1 MKRII
6 ATFASATVVA
16 LAAAGA
22 FAQQA
27 KTTISLDTAKKAA
40 AACEALAKKEGWNM
54 ITAIMDD
61 GGNLKYLSRMDNAF
75 LGSIQ
80 IAQLKANTSASFPFS
95 TRQVGDI
102 AQKYVPGIV
111 HVPGVVTFAGGLP
124 IVTAKGE
131 HLGSIGVSGASADQ
145 DEQCAQAA
153 LDAVKSDLGL
163 K

>member
-1 MKRII
+1 MNTSRMVV
-6 ATFASATVVA
+6 SAAA
-16 LAAAGA
+16 LALAVAPA
-22 FAQQA
+22 LAQQQ
-27 KTTISLDTAKKAA
+27 KTTISLDTAKKMA
-40 AACEALAKKEGWNM
+40 AACEAMAKKEGWNM

-111 HVPGVVTFAGGLP
+111 YVPGVVTFAGGLP
-124 IVTAKGE
+124 IVTANGQ

-153 LDAVKSDLGL
+153 LDAVKGDLSL